1 MKDLKF
7 FDLFAFTLHGP
18 TITHSNNTFMPHQRP
33 YQPKA
38 GCFIQQQL
46 ASKTLSFQDRWYKN
60 HTWLHYCPDVRG
72 ILCFYCMKAF
82 RNQTSPLARSVDQS
96 FVSTGLQNWKKA
108 IEKFKAHEMSQAHK
122 VAITTHTHQAK
133 SIDTQLSSAKA
144 LQQQQARSHLLKIV
158 SSLQFLARQGTAI
171 RRHEN
176 SEGNFRQLLRLRSE
190 DVEGLES
197 WIERR
202 SNFLSPQIQNDI
214 LQILSLNI
222 VREIASAVRNLLTL
236 QYSIIMDGTQDVAG
250 VEQESICIWY
260 VDHDLIPHEEFVG
273 LYEVSSTTG
282 ENLARVAVD
291 VLQRMNLP
299 LSGLCGQTYDG
310 AANMSG
316 KTGGVQAKI
325 KEIQPLALYVHCG
338 PHCVNLVTQAACS
351 SSCIAKSE
359 HGNIKTLKPLCPTRW
374 VVRMSAIRA
383 VLGQYKASGYSETT
397 IKARGLL
404 ERFQKGTTVL
414 GHLLACEV
422 IGELECLN
430 YSLQTSTGTVMGMT
444 AAVDCVKSTLKA
456 KRSDEMFH
464 HIHTKATK
472 LVTSTC
478 TEPIQM
484 PHARKPPKHFTGN
497 ATAFVPVT
505 TEEHYRIDFF
515 KMLDTVD
522 MQLTMRFEQSSLQVL
537 DELERVLLTGK
548 MQDVVSQYP
557 ELDPHSLEVQLPMFK
572 LQFDY
577 STTLEAT
584 NILKNL
590 LPEVRSLFSQV
601 ETLVRLLL
609 VVPSSS
615 AEAERS
621 FSSLGSLKTWLR
633 STMSQT
639 CLNSTAIC
647 HIHQNKLDHLDR
659 ARICEQFISANDQR
673 RHVFGTFN

>member
-1 MKDLKF
+1 MRKYF
-7 FDLFAFTLHGP
+7 S
-18 TITHSNNTFMPHQRP
+18 I
-33 YQPKA
+33 
-38 GCFIQQQL
+38 I
-46 ASKTLSFQDRWYKN
+46 
-60 HTWLHYCPDVRG
+60 
-72 ILCFYCMKAF
+72 
-82 RNQTSPLARSVDQS
+82 S

-351 SSCIAKSE
+351 SSCVVMDALSLVHKLGTLFNQSGKFKTVFKEIAKSE

-383 VLGQYKASGYSETT
+383 VLGQYKAV
-397 IKARGLL
+397 LL
-404 ERFQKGTTVL
+404 SLEEMGTTVL

-659 ARICEQFISANDQR
+659 ARICEQMK
-673 RHVFGTFN
+673 V

>member
-1 MKDLKF
+1 
-7 FDLFAFTLHGP
+7 
-18 TITHSNNTFMPHQRP
+18 
-33 YQPKA
+33 
-38 GCFIQQQL
+38 
-46 ASKTLSFQDRWYKN
+46 
-60 HTWLHYCPDVRG
+60 
-72 ILCFYCMKAF
+72 MKAF
-82 RNQTSPLARSVDQS
+82 RNQTSPLAKSVDQS
-96 FVSTGLQNWKKA
+96 FVSTGFQNWKKA

-171 RRHEN
+171 RGHEN

-202 SNFLSPQIQNDI
+202 SNFLSPQIQNEI

-222 VREIASAVRNLLTL
+222 VPEIASAVRNLPTL

-250 VEQESICIWY
+250 VEQESICIRY

-299 LSGLCGQTYDG
+299 LSGLRGQTYDG

-351 SSCIAKSE
+351 SSCVVMDALSLVHKLGTLFNQSGKFKMVFKEIAKSE

-374 VVRMSAIRA
+374 VVRISAIRA
-383 VLGQYKASGYSETT
+383 VLGQYEAVLLSLEEMASSGYSETT

-414 GHLLACEV
+414 GLLLACEV

-464 HIHTKATK
+464 HIHTKATE
-472 LVTSTC
+472 LVTSTGI
-478 TEPIQM
+478 EPIQM
-484 PHARKPPKHFTGN
+484 PHARKPPKRFTGN
-497 ATAFVPVT
+497 ATAFVPAT

-557 ELDPHSLEVQLPMFK
+557 ELGIHWRYSCHCSSFSST
-572 LQFDY
+572 

-621 FSSLGSLKTWLR
+621 FSSLRRLKTWLR

-639 CLNSTAIC
+639 RLNSTAIC